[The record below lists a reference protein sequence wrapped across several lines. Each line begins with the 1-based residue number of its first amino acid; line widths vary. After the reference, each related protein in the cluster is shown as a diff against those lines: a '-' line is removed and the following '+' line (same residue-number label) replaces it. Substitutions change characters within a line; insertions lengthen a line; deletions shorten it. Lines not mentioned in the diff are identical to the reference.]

1 MEVSV
6 FLAVITASVLIAI
19 YSRYRHAARN
29 TRDFFVASGQFGAVL
44 VFFLTIGETYS
55 IGSVLGFPAGI
66 YTQGSGFGLWF
77 LGYILLSYPVGY
89 FLNPRVWALGQ
100 KYACVTIAD
109 IFRNHYA
116 SRALEILI
124 VLNTTLFLL
133 PFGEM
138 QFAGLMVVV
147 RNLGWHVSGMMM
159 TGASALLTLAW
170 ILLSG
175 IRAPAYVSILKDVL
189 MVVAIVLGGYAAMH
203 AMHWPAALPRLSRPD
218 GGVHG
223 VPGGNAFI
231 VSTIIL
237 QSIGLCIAP
246 QTVAFLFSARSPRT
260 VQKNQIFMPLYML
273 MFPFLFMM
281 ALYVRTAGMTPAS
294 PNDVFM
300 VAVCATL
307 PHWARGLVAGGCAL
321 SALVILAGIC
331 LALGPLVSRN
341 LMPGHSDRTQKTGAQ
356 VTIAVYLLVSVL
368 GGASLS
374 GLMVMLNNLYY
385 IGVTQLAPG
394 IIVAIFNRR
403 VSAVPI
409 IAGLLC
415 GDLIG
420 ISLFFL
426 HVMPAGLNP
435 GMIGLAVNALI
446 VWGGMVRTSATA
458 A

>member
-1 MEVSV
+1 MEVSI
-6 FLAVITASVLIAI
+6 FLAVITASVLIAV

-29 TRDFFVASGQFGAVL
+29 ARDFFVASGQFGAVL
-44 VFFLTIGETYS
+44 IFFLTIGETYS

-66 YTQGSGFGLWF
+66 YTQGSGFGMWF

-89 FLNPRVWALGQ
+89 FLNQRIWTLGQ
-100 KYACVTIAD
+100 RYSCITVAD

-116 SRALEILI
+116 SRTLEILV
-124 VLNTTLFLL
+124 VLNTALFLL

-147 RNLGWHVSGMMM
+147 RSLGWHIPGMMM
-159 TGASALLTLAW
+159 TGLSALLTLVW

-189 MVVAIVLGGYAAMH
+189 MVVAILLGGYAAMH
-203 AMHWPAALPRLSRPD
+203 AMHWPVGVPEFSTPCN
-218 GGVHG
+218 GGHG
-223 VPGGNAFI
+223 LPGGNAFI

-246 QTVAFLFSARSPRT
+246 QTVAFLFTAKSTRT
-260 VQKNQIFMPLYML
+260 LQKNQIFMPLYML

-281 ALYVRTAGMTPAS
+281 ALYVRTSGATPAS

-307 PHWARGLVAGGCAL
+307 PGWARGLVAGGCAL
-321 SALVILAGIC
+321 SALVILAGVC

-341 LMPGHSDRTQKTGAQ
+341 LMPGHSDRTQKIGAQ
-356 VTIAVYLLVSVL
+356 VTIAIYLVVSVL

-394 IIVAIFNRR
+394 IIVALLDRKVPAI
-403 VSAVPI
+403 PI

-415 GDLIG
+415 GDLVG
-420 ISLFFL
+420 MSLFFL

-435 GMIGLAVNALI
+435 GMIGLIINALVI
-446 VWGGMVRTSATA
+446 WAGISRAPRIA
-458 A
+458 